1 MMRCPACGNSLSFL
15 GKKCLHCGCELSPYV
30 HLLGV
35 LSGVAGSLIGFT
47 FADLVGALIGG
58 LFGIALYVIV
68 ASQCRRKMAARKPG
82 PLDTA
87 ATKPTG
93 SIENQRPEIRVRE

>member
-1 MMRCPACGNSLSFL
+1 MRCPACGSSLSFL
-15 GKKCLHCGCELSPYV
+15 GGKCCQCGRDLSPYV

-47 FADLVGALIGG
+47 FADLAGAIVGGFI
-58 LFGIALYVIV
+58 GIALYVI
-68 ASQCRRKMAARKPG
+68 AAALCRCKMAAARPG

-87 ATKPTG
+87 ATNP
-93 SIENQRPEIRVRE
+93 SRPIENQRSDNRVGE